1 MYWDVGGIRKKK
13 INQMPKRTKRQCMA
27 CVGQRKTK
35 DLEFH
40 MGWRNVCSGVF
51 RSHQVSGVADV
62 GAN

>member
-40 MGWRNVCSGVF
+40 MG
-51 RSHQVSGVADV
+51 
-62 GAN
+62 